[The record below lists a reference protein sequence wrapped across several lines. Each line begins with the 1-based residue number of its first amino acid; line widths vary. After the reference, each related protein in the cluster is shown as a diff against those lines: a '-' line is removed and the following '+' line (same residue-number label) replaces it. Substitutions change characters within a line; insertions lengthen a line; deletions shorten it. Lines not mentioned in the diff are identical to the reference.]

1 MVDFFLEVGYQWS
14 ASLPVPG
21 AVRVAASAAY
31 GEGMR
36 SSATLC
42 SGITMTGLGRLQSRG
57 GSASLQFHEHGY
69 CLEWQ
74 RRVSVQQQCP
84 LAFHF
89 AVLKAIPPGQEEKLF
104 SVSVGLISFSVRS
117 CYSSQK
123 ELINTQIALSF
134 AEFFD
139 GKSNAFVKTVVC
151 QSHA

>member
-14 ASLPVPG
+14 ASLPMPG

-36 SSATLC
+36 LSATLC
-42 SGITMTGLGRLQSRG
+42 SGITMTRLGRLQSRG

-89 AVLKAIPPGQEEKLF
+89 AVLKAIPPGHEEKLF
-104 SVSVGLISFSVRS
+104 FLYLLGSLVS
-117 CYSSQK
+117 
-123 ELINTQIALSF
+123 A
-134 AEFFD
+134 
-139 GKSNAFVKTVVC
+139 
-151 QSHA
+151 